1 MRRQR
6 QRGFSLIEVLVAFAI
21 LALAVSV
28 ILSLLATGLRN
39 TGVAGE
45 YGVALALA
53 ESKMAELQGMDTARL
68 QPQSSEGLFDG
79 RYQWRSEVRHRDDMA
94 SGVAGVA
101 MYGLAVQVRWGE
113 AARVRVIDLST
124 LRVGRVP

>member
-1 MRRQR
+1 VTPSR

-28 ILSLLATGLRN
+28 IFSLFATGLRN
-39 TGVAGE
+39 TAVAGE

-53 ESKMAELQGMDTARL
+53 ESKMAVLQGMDAARL
-68 QPQSSEGLFDG
+68 EPQLQEGSFDG
-79 RYQWRSEVRHRDDMA
+79 AYHWRSEVRPAAGD

-101 MYGLAVQVRWGE
+101 VYVLAVRVSWGGT
-113 AARVRVIDLST
+113 ARNRNVDLST
-124 LRVGRVP
+124 LRLGRLP